1 VSHQWHT
8 FGTPFGD
15 PYSPPLLKTNGPMIA
30 CFDEVSGEWQIKENN
45 FWRPK
50 VRECN
55 YDAGRKM
62 LTYTPIQLSIHKDFP
77 AYTSIPMICSGVI
90 VAINISERFR
100 HVHQKFESIC
110 QLHKLIMSSAVQR
123 PRTGDVGEIFAP
135 HMIYKLEVEYLV
147 YNMRRI
153 LDSLT
158 QLTYLIT
165 DKDSFN
171 KKWRSLT
178 MILGA

>member
-135 HMIYKLEVEYLV
+135 HMI
-147 YNMRRI
+147 
-153 LDSLT
+153 
-158 QLTYLIT
+158 
-165 DKDSFN
+165 
-171 KKWRSLT
+171 
-178 MILGA
+178 